1 VRGRV
6 LGGLLAAAA
15 AAAAVLVPAAPAK
28 APARA
33 SARAAVI
40 GGTLGST
47 GSVRAQGDAQR
58 SALTRS
64 APPGIVLSSGE
75 ATALA
80 VRGTG
85 DATARATAVAR
96 SVSLLGGAVTAY
108 GVRRSALDAGDG
120 SGTTYRGAVH
130 GLVVD
135 GRALGDA
142 RAEHSYDLGGR
153 GVVEVNRGG
162 AGLRVTLTAPLDGF
176 AAGTTVLVADVS
188 AAAADGANPAAT
200 PAPTPT
206 PNPTPTPKP
215 SATATKTATAR
226 PAHAKPPP
234 KRKPKPDD
242 FRRRLA
248 GPGFV
253 FPVRGPTRIGGP
265 FGAARADTGAHE
277 GNDLFAAF
285 GTPVVAVADGTI
297 GRVGTLVISG
307 NRLWLTTRHGDAFFY
322 AHLSAFSP
330 NAVDGRRVK
339 AGTLLG
345 YVGNTGDAEPTPPHL
360 HFEIHPNGGAAVDP
374 HPTLVVWQARAHVP
388 PPDTATRPGALLEV
402 RDLIADG

>member
-1 VRGRV
+1 M
-6 LGGLLAAAA
+6 AAA
-15 AAAAVLVPAAPAK
+15 AAAAVLVPAAPAE

-33 SARAAVI
+33 SARAAVVA
-40 GGTLGST
+40 GSLGSV
-47 GSVRAQGDAQR
+47 GSVMAQGDAR
-58 SALTRS
+58 RRARVAS
-64 APPGIVLSSGE
+64 APAGVALSSGE
-75 ATALA
+75 ATVDA
-80 VRGTG
+80 VRGIG
-85 DATARATAVAR
+85 DAAARATAVAR

-108 GVRRSALDAGDG
+108 GVRRSAFDPGDG
-120 SGTTYRGAVH
+120 SGPSYSGAVH
-130 GLVVD
+130 GLVIG
-135 GRALGDA
+135 GRAIGDA
-142 RAEHSYDLGGR
+142 RAGHSYGLGGR
-153 GVVEVNRGG
+153 GFVEVNRGG
-162 AGLRVTLTAPLDGF
+162 VGLRVTLTAPLNGF
-176 AAGTTVLVADVS
+176 AAGTTLRVADVS
-188 AAAADGANPAAT
+188 VAAADGANPAAT
-200 PAPTPT
+200 PTPTPT
-206 PNPTPTPKP
+206 PTPTAR
-215 SATATKTATAR
+215 ATATATHTASPTPSAS
-226 PAHAKPPP
+226 HAKQPP
-234 KRKPKPDD
+234 KAKKPKRDD

-285 GTPVVAVADGTI
+285 GTPVVAVADGTV

-307 NRLWLTTRHGDAFFY
+307 NRLWLTTPHGDAFFY

-360 HFEIHPNGGAAVDP
+360 HFEIHPNGGEAVDP
-374 HPTLVVWQARAHVP
+374 HPTLVVWQARARVP
-388 PPDTATRPGALLEV
+388 APDTATRPGALLEV